1 MKLDKGLYKD
11 THAIDQIDGSYPN
24 ARNILINKIQGAV
37 TNELGFDK
45 VHTLTRKIIGSIPI
59 TDDEIIIFSRDD
71 DADTVINN
79 RTVATYYVAIPANM
93 TGDITFTYVN
103 SVGVTESETIS
114 VADLPFPSG
123 GGPYTYFINGGVTIT
138 QTNSTTPAN
147 NFTVVFSDTSNTNNQ
162 IGNLTFGVETGSA
175 LTIIEEVYYSEIGR
189 FKNNSYTKILEST
202 KLKFSSESF
211 IKGCYVLNYKKEV
224 IIAFTDDKSPPKILN
239 IDDLPF
245 EVDPTSKKLLDEND
259 LVLSYLFPEY
269 SKPRIVYNTILD
281 NGGALRSGAYFL
293 SFAYELEDGSVTNY
307 TPLEGPFIVTNSTL
321 ELSGSYRQDQQS
333 NFDLTS
339 EYDGCEPDTPTSK
352 SIKFILTDI
361 DTRYKYVHFSVY
373 KKIGGV
379 VTSEFV
385 KRIEIASFVND
396 EITDDD
402 SIETSDDTNVSN
414 ENNFEITYT
423 GKETSS
429 TLLLEDISVGNDTY
443 QTAKT
448 ITYFDSKLF
457 LGNVT
462 TNADFNYQPYAMNIK
477 AHWERDYVDI
487 NSVKGSYKNELFVYN
502 KRGFRPDE
510 VYAFYIAFLY
520 NDGTWSGAYHIPGRD
535 KMLVTVALKDQNNK
549 YLNPITIDETI
560 PLKDIILGD
569 VSQGIITAG
578 DRTKYERIFN
588 HDLGINQD
596 TRYFQTRETARV
608 DGRLGFWQN
617 ENEKYPLDPTTWGET
632 NAGQPVRHHKMPNYA
647 TLNGVNTSFPDESPD
662 GDYSG
667 PAAGT
672 GDLVVIAFMDECEI
686 DTRPSMPTKGR
697 MSFWADHHKNRPH
710 NTSYTRRRVK
720 HHLYLYVGTASPT
733 VPAGYYFLAET
744 YDPREFTDTSG
755 PYAHFL
761 SGTIDIAGNMRRGGY
776 EHNATTP
783 QQVSAGTLTD
793 LQALYPNLLTMK
805 NTNKLADGLEMEYE
819 GCGMGKRLNTPIWEL
834 PARSAQQYYYLHGNN
849 IGHYSDSHIIGH
861 YYWLWYKVGGC
872 LKKASQSAIYG
883 RRWGEGKRVM
893 GCSRVVSWLDYNHRD
908 ISIFVDK
915 EDPSVIVNWWNATNN
930 QVGSNN
936 GNGIKTIRAAADY
949 NYSASLGNYT
959 TPSFIS
965 SQPYDAEGVA
975 DIKQTGTVPHVTSS
989 GLSPK
994 TFDDFHYNNSGS
1006 LANQAAIGALTS
1018 STMFA
1023 TSVTGTT
1030 PYGIWSNGNYTYTA
1044 SEAHTLLF
1052 KGKYGVELLTKNI
1065 SISGKPTID
1074 HVCISGIRKISKQD
1088 VSDEST
1094 WTRTDVFRN
1103 KEANSRSLV
1112 TEAEHNSQQN
1122 DTGYEDD
1129 FKLITSTKG
1138 GDFTSEDVGEVF
1150 RPDFTAAVTLQVGDV
1165 IQFYHETTCIVNGEV
1180 NTNVPSNTTL
1190 SNRITY
1196 DFNIQILSYPYQ
1208 NPDPVYG
1215 PYSMYAS
1222 ICGVRFSNI
1231 EIPRELKDRVQGYQ
1245 FFYARRDE
1253 RNTRV
1258 YDQSIAFHGAPHA
1271 LQPNEEGS
1279 YAGHLIPLGNLN
1291 LEETNKHNST
1301 GTTAVYSGDHW
1312 SQTSFDLN
1320 ETGLSKQ
1327 HKINPNSLRFHGFD
1341 VLNTKPTIQSAY
1353 VNIVSVLSGA
1363 EYTDVRTINHN
1374 SHNAISNADGLTDS
1388 TTFSED
1394 TTNEGA
1400 LGKYTTLLGKNSTID
1415 TTVQASYNQIWN
1427 RAGTSTSIENN
1438 VGFSLVDNDFNI
1450 LRQLQSPSYL
1460 PGDGIVTKNSIT
1472 VNNTWGE
1479 ECFHA
1484 QIVHYD
1490 REQYWSEIDHHTG
1503 FKEESTEDVV
1513 IMGQTVSTAGY
1524 KIPNGWRKIKSHFY
1538 NEANG
1543 TDSPFEGATIGP
1555 SYNLVDLLSYKTD
1568 VYDSFYDQTLVN
1580 TLGYNKITNSDKM
1593 KLLTQNSII
1602 KNTGIIY
1609 GGDTFVGMYG
1619 VRLTAPVYY
1628 SEGKKTHTWYYSD
1641 NKFNAVKNIFY
1652 FPRYSSSNTS
1662 LRNDKDAF
1670 IDSYYPKCSVGS
1682 MANGNTTTTINSV
1695 LDQKKQALHNY
1706 RARAVDATNTNAL
1719 HYNEDYTSINSYNT
1733 LTTYDNRNRF
1743 LDKFPYR
1750 VIRSQAYGQ
1759 ENKTM
1764 SLKVFKTNDY
1774 YEMPKD
1780 RGSIVNLEGMG
1791 KHLLIHH
1798 EFALFRTTT
1807 QDVLAT
1813 DTAQASLGTGDIF
1826 QFAPTELLTSEN
1838 GYAGTQNLSSIL
1850 VSKAGYSFVDREQG
1864 KVFIVSDKLEEIS
1877 NRGMRNWFQ
1886 NNLDFENTQ
1895 QSSYDTAFN
1904 LGGSGY
1910 TTAFDE
1916 DNNRLILSKKDLKLK
1931 TTLYTDVSVPTIY
1944 KAATPY
1950 CLVDSEGNNT
1960 GYVGYTHLNVYDQWG
1975 NYLGQVSNATNH
1987 PNYVPPIINT
1997 DLCPGKPNIA
2007 LSWNAVGAF
2016 EGAVPTLNVTLSEI
2030 QEVDF
2035 YVTVAYSGSF
2045 SAPSDGT
2052 LPATA
2057 ITIPQGYTTVAVSG
2071 TTTHDSVI
2079 EGTETIVATITD
2091 VEKYAVNSQGNQA
2104 NISNAAVITVG
2115 TATYNVYDCPVLA
2128 NDSVADVS
2136 LNGTEPMSFAID
2148 TLYGIQV
2155 AEDQSQ
2161 PDYPNEKR
2169 ILTTQG
2175 TTQHYRRVKG
2185 AVTSIIYGFTDVH
2198 PTNSIIK
2205 AELRNSL
2212 TNELLHS
2219 ATGASGIGSTS
2230 NATRTWTA
2238 DPSPSTSGDVVYPEL
2253 KILNTSSN
2261 LLSFK
2266 LTITLVEGVGNDQV
2280 LKVNNGAAIQV
2291 NYGAVTN
2298 IFPFANDNFGT
2309 TFGNSLDNIYPTLA
2323 VLTSLPTSGYLR
2335 KPGTINALAIGD
2347 NIYKPADGNKNNVKL
2362 EYVYNGSTSSTA
2374 SYDIITEWTRANNF
2388 GLTNPGDLVKYHYM
2402 PKDANG
2408 TYSNSTTIQ
2417 NTSTTTGNWLG
2428 STCTKTNSGS
2438 TSEAWWWDGSG
2449 NGIVK
2454 KSTNSSSLF
2463 ACIDDV
2469 DSQNAQGTKITTFTH
2484 YNNQTKTPASG
2495 RHWYNPGIVYSQTS
2509 LTSAQ
2514 SLTDSFTY
2522 SVSKSICTDTA
2533 TVSLAGQF
2541 ITPDTYIMLVFD
2553 GSGSMDDAVP
2563 ALQTMAGG
2571 SYFQSGSTTVKNPN
2585 TLRAVLQDFYATG
2598 QTELQGNTDS
2608 STNGADAYNSHVYLL
2623 IENSEKTWAMLANS
2637 SSLQFRNSSDTVLSS
2652 SRTGFD
2658 TASGKDFEDADN
2670 IITMVFQDESTPYAA
2685 SGSWSISGYRDTTG
2699 GATHKADL
2707 DAYKAAISG
2716 TPSGTNVYGH
2726 VFHLANSNYAGL
2738 KPFLQAVETSTSSEM
2753 IGIDNGVAYDLTT
2766 TQGSLANDITYS
2778 YDGNIT
2784 GTSAY
2789 FRGLVVDVLEDFGF
2803 NIP

>member
-11 THAIDQIDGSYPN
+11 THAIDQIDGTYPN

-45 VHTLTRKIIGSIPI
+45 IHTLTRKIIGSIPV

-71 DADTVINN
+71 DADTIITN
-79 RTVATYYVAIPANM
+79 RTVAVYLVEIPANM
-93 TGDITFTYVN
+93 TGNLTITYTN
-103 SVGVTESETIS
+103 NVGIVQSETVIID
-114 VADLPFPSG
+114 DLPFPAG
-123 GGPYTYFINGGVTIT
+123 GGAYTYFINGGVTVT
-138 QTNSTTPAN
+138 QTDSTTPAN
-147 NFTVVFSDTSNTNNQ
+147 NFSVVFSDTNNVQ
-162 IGNLTFGVETGSA
+162 NIKANLTFSLETGSE
-175 LTIIEEVYYSEIGR
+175 LTIIEELYYSEIGR
-189 FKNNSYTKILEST
+189 YKDGSYTKILESS
-202 KLKFSSESF
+202 KLKFRSDSF
-211 IKGCYVLNYKKEV
+211 IKGCYVLNYKREI
-224 IIAFTDDKSPPKILN
+224 IIAFTDDKNPPKILN
-239 IDDLPF
+239 IDTLPF
-245 EVDPTSKKLLDEND
+245 DVDPTSKKLLDEDD

-385 KRIEIASFVND
+385 KRIEIASFIYD
-396 EITDDD
+396 EIADDD
-402 SIETSDDTNVSN
+402 SIEISKNTNVSS
-414 ENNFEITYT
+414 ESNFEITYT

-429 TLLLEDISVGNDTY
+429 TLLLEDITVGNDTY

-462 TNADFNYQPYAMNIK
+462 SNPDFNYQPYAMNIK

-487 NSVKGSYKNELFVYN
+487 NSVKGSYKNELLVFN

-510 VYAFYIAFLY
+510 VYAFYISFLY

-535 KMLVTVALKDQNNK
+535 KMLVTVTLKDQNNK

-560 PLKDIILGD
+560 PLKDIVLGD
-569 VSQGIITAG
+569 VSQGVITAG
-578 DRTKYERIFN
+578 DRIKYERIFN
-588 HDLGINQD
+588 HDIGINPD

-617 ENEKYPLDPTTWGET
+617 ENEKYPLNPGTWGET
-632 NAGQPVRHHKMPNYA
+632 NAGQPVRHHKMPNYT
-647 TLNGVNTSFPDESPD
+647 TLNGVNTSFPDESD
-662 GDYSG
+662 AGDFSG

-686 DTRPSMPTKGR
+686 DTRPSKANKGR
-697 MSFWADHHKNRPH
+697 MSTPSNHRRNTSH
-710 NTSYTRRRVK
+710 NASYTRQRVK
-720 HHLYLYVGTASPT
+720 HHLYIYVGTAAPT
-733 VPAGYYFLAET
+733 VPAGYYYLAET
-744 YDPREFTDTSG
+744 YDPREFTDTNG

-761 SGTIDIAGNMRRGGY
+761 TDTIDIAGSMRRGGY
-776 EHNATTP
+776 EHNTTTP

-805 NTNKLADGLEMEYE
+805 NTNKLSDGLEIEYD
-819 GCGMGKRLNTPIWEL
+819 GCGMGRNLSTPIEEL
-834 PARSAQQYYYLHGNN
+834 PLRTSQKFEYVYGNQISN
-849 IGHYSDSHIIGH
+849 YTGKTIGH
-861 YYWLWYKVGGC
+861 YYWEWYWYFCWNIPGNAHQG
-872 LKKASQSAIYG
+872 AIYR
-883 RRWGEGKRVM
+883 RRWGEGKYRRGCRVH
-893 GCSRVVSWLDYNHRD
+893 SWVDYTQRD
-908 ISIFVDK
+908 ISIFTEK
-915 EDPSVIVNWWNATNN
+915 ENPSVIVNWWNATNN

-936 GNGIKTIRAAADY
+936 GNGIKTIRAAVDY
-949 NYSASLGNYT
+949 TYSASLGNYT

-975 DIKQTGTVPHVTSS
+975 GVKQTGSVPEITSS

-994 TFDDFHYNNSGS
+994 TFDDFHFNSSGS
-1006 LANQAAIGALTS
+1006 LDNQAAISALTG
-1018 STMFA
+1018 STLFA
-1023 TSVTGTT
+1023 TAVTGTN
-1030 PYGIWSNGNYTYTA
+1030 PYGVWSNGNYTYKAT
-1044 SEAHTLLF
+1044 EAHTLLL
-1052 KGKYGVELLTKNI
+1052 KGKFGVEMLTKNI
-1065 SISGKPTID
+1065 NISNSPTVD
-1074 HVCISGIRKISKQD
+1074 QVCISGIRKITKQD
-1088 VSDEST
+1088 ITDEST

-1103 KEANSRSLV
+1103 KETNSKKLV
-1112 TEAEHNSQQN
+1112 TEAEHNAQVN
-1122 DTGYEDD
+1122 DTAYEGD

-1138 GDFTSEDVGEVF
+1138 GDFTSLDNNEVF
-1150 RPDFTAAVTLQVGDV
+1150 RPDFTASITLQVGDI
-1165 IQFYHETTCIVNGEV
+1165 IQFYHETTCIVDGEV

-1196 DFNIQILSYPYQ
+1196 DFDIQILSYPYMY
-1208 NPDPVYG
+1208 PEPVYG

-1279 YAGHLIPLGNLN
+1279 YGGHLIPLGNLN
-1291 LEETNKHNST
+1291 LESTNKHNSVAT
-1301 GTTAVYSGDHW
+1301 TTAYDGDHW
-1312 SQTSFDLN
+1312 RQTSFDLN
-1320 ETGLSKQ
+1320 ETMLGKQ

-1341 VLNTKPTIQSAY
+1341 ILNTKPTVQSAY
-1353 VNIVSVLSGA
+1353 VNIVSRLSGA
-1363 EYTDVRTINHN
+1363 EFTDVRTINHN
-1374 SHNAISNADGLTDS
+1374 THDAISNADGLNDS
-1388 TTFSED
+1388 TSFSED
-1394 TTNEGA
+1394 TINDGA

-1438 VGFSLVDNDFNI
+1438 VGFALVDNDFNI

-1460 PGDGIVTKNSIT
+1460 PGDGIITKNSIT

-1490 REQYWSEIDHHTG
+1490 KEEYWSEIDHHTG
-1503 FKEESTEDVV
+1503 FMTQEDKDVV
-1513 IMGQTVSTAGY
+1513 ILGQTVSKEGY
-1524 KIPNGWRKIKSHFY
+1524 KTPAGWRKIKSHYY
-1538 NEANG
+1538 NEDNG
-1543 TDSPFEGATIGP
+1543 TDSTFEGSTIGP

-1568 VYDSFYDQTLVN
+1568 VYNSFYDQTLVS
-1580 TLGYNKITNSDKM
+1580 TLGYNKLSLSDKAR
-1593 KLLTQNSII
+1593 LLTQNSII
-1602 KNTGIIY
+1602 KNTGVIF

-1619 VRLTAPVYY
+1619 VRLTAPLYY
-1628 SEGKKTHTWYYSD
+1628 SEGKSTHTWYYSD

-1662 LRNDKDAF
+1662 LRNDKDSF

-1682 MANGNTTTTINSV
+1682 MANGNTETIVNTV

-1719 HYNEDYTSINSYNT
+1719 HYNEDYTSINTYNT
-1733 LTTYDNRNRF
+1733 TTTYDNRNKF

-1764 SLKVFKTNDY
+1764 TLKVFKTNDY

-1780 RGSIVNLEGMG
+1780 RGSITNLEGLG

-1807 QDVLAT
+1807 QDVIAT

-1826 QFAPTELLTSEN
+1826 QFAPTELLTVEN

-1877 NRGMRNWFQ
+1877 NKGMRNWFQ
-1886 NNLDFENTQ
+1886 NNLNFENTQ

-1916 DNNRLILSKKDLKLK
+1916 DNNRLLLSKKDLKLN
-1931 TTLYTDVSVPTIY
+1931 TTLYTDVSVPTTY
-1944 KAATPY
+1944 EEATPY
-1950 CLVDSEGNNT
+1950 CVVDSEGNNT

-1975 NYLGQVSNATNH
+1975 QLIGQVSNSSSH
-1987 PNYVPPIINT
+1987 VGYVAPVINT

-2007 LSWNAVGAF
+2007 LSWNAAGAF
-2016 EGAVPTLNVTLSEI
+2016 EGAAPTLNVTLSEI

-2035 YVTVAYSGSF
+2035 YVTVAYSGTF
-2045 SAPSDGT
+2045 TAPADGT
-2052 LPATA
+2052 LPATS
-2057 ITIPQGYTTVAVSG
+2057 ITIPQGYLTVAASG
-2071 TTTHDSVI
+2071 TTLSDDTI
-2079 EGTETIVATITD
+2079 EGTETIIATLTD
-2091 VEKYAVNSQGNQA
+2091 VEKYGADSSGNQS
-2104 NISNAAVITVG
+2104 NVPNAAVITVAS
-2115 TATYNVYDCPVLA
+2115 ATYNVYDCPVLA
-2128 NDSVADVS
+2128 NDSVSDVS
-2136 LNGTEPMSFAID
+2136 LNGTTPMSFAVD
-2148 TLYGIQV
+2148 SLYGIQIS
-2155 AEDQSQ
+2155 EDQSQ

-2175 TTQHYRRVKG
+2175 TTQHYRRIKG
-2185 AVTSIIYGFTDVH
+2185 AVSSIIYTFTDVY
-2198 PTNSIIK
+2198 PSNSIIK
-2205 AELRNSL
+2205 TELRNSL
-2212 TNELLHS
+2212 DNELLDS
-2219 ATGASGIGSTS
+2219 ATGEFGIGSPTS
-2230 NATRTWTA
+2230 TTRTWST
-2238 DPSPSTSGDVVYPEL
+2238 DPSPSVSGTAVYPEL
-2253 KILNTSSN
+2253 KILSSSSN
-2261 LLSFK
+2261 LISFK
-2266 LTITLVEGVGNDQV
+2266 LTITLSESPTDDQV
-2280 LKVNNGAAIQV
+2280 LKVNSGATIQV

-2298 IFPFANDNFGT
+2298 IYPFTNDNFGT
-2309 TFGNSLDNIYPTLA
+2309 TFSGANASLYPTYA
-2323 VLTSLPTSGYLR
+2323 VLTSIPTSGYLR
-2335 KPGTINALAIGD
+2335 KPGTVNALAVGD
-2347 NIYKPADGNKNNVKL
+2347 NIYKSADGNKDNVYL
-2362 EYVYNGSTSSTA
+2362 EYVYNGSTNSEA
-2374 SYDIITEWTRANNF
+2374 NYDMIMEWDGENNF
-2388 GLTNPGDLVKYHYM
+2388 GLSNPGDLVKYHYM

-2408 TYSNSTTIQ
+2408 TYRSSTVIQ
-2417 NTSTTTGNWLG
+2417 NTTSLTGTWLG
-2428 STCTKTNSGS
+2428 STCLQQTSAAINNS
-2438 TSEAWWWDGSG
+2438 WWWDGAG
-2449 NGIVK
+2449 QGRVNKV
-2454 KSTNSSSLF
+2454 TNSSGIF
-2463 ACIDDV
+2463 FCV
-2469 DSQNAQGTKITTFTH
+2469 DNESNQSAQGIDITTHTD
-2484 YNNQTKTPASG
+2484 YTNTTRTPASG
-2495 RHWYNPGIVYSQTS
+2495 RYWYNPSLVYSETS
-2509 LTSAQ
+2509 LTAAQ
-2514 SLTDSFTY
+2514 SLSDSFSY

-2533 TVSLAGQF
+2533 TVSLEGQF

-2553 GSGSMDDAVP
+2553 GSGSMDAAVP
-2563 ALQTMAGG
+2563 NLQTMAGG
-2571 SYFQSGSTTVKNPN
+2571 DYFQSGSTTVKNSN

-2608 STNGADAYNSHVYLL
+2608 TTNGADAYDSHVYLL

-2637 SSLQFRNSSDTVLSS
+2637 SSLSYRDSSDTLLGSA
-2652 SRTGFD
+2652 RTGFD
-2658 TASGKDFEDADN
+2658 IASGKDFEDADN
-2670 IITMVFQDESTPYAA
+2670 IITMVFQDESSPYAA
-2685 SGSWSISGYRDTTG
+2685 STSWSISGYRSTTG
-2699 GATHKADL
+2699 GATHLADL
-2707 DAYKAAISG
+2707 NAYKSAISG

-2726 VFHLANSNYAGL
+2726 VFHLDNSSYSGL
-2738 KPFLQAVETSTSSEM
+2738 KPFLQAVETSTSTEM
-2753 IGIDNGVAYDLTT
+2753 IGTDNGVAYDLTT
-2766 TQGSLANDITYS
+2766 TQGSLADDITYS
-2778 YDGNIT
+2778 YDGNIG

>member
-11 THAIDQIDGSYPN
+11 THAIDQIDGTYPN

-45 VHTLTRKIIGSIPI
+45 IHTLTRKIIGSIPV

-71 DADTVINN
+71 DSDTIITN
-79 RTVATYYVAIPANM
+79 RTVAVYLVEIPANM
-93 TGDITFTYVN
+93 TGNLTITYTN
-103 SVGVTESETIS
+103 NVGIVQSETVIID
-114 VADLPFPSG
+114 DLPFPSG
-123 GGPYTYFINGGVTIT
+123 GGAYTYFINGGVTVT
-138 QTNSTTPAN
+138 QTDSTTPAN
-147 NFTVVFSDTSNTNNQ
+147 NFSVVFSDTNNVQ
-162 IGNLTFGVETGSA
+162 NIKANLTFSLETGSE
-175 LTIIEEVYYSEIGR
+175 LNILEEVYYSEIGR
-189 FKNNSYTKILEST
+189 YKDGSYTKILESS
-202 KLKFSSESF
+202 KLKFRSDSF
-211 IKGCYVLNYKKEV
+211 IKGCYVLNYKREI
-224 IIAFTDDKSPPKILN
+224 IIAFTDDKNPPKILN
-239 IDDLPF
+239 IDTLPF
-245 EVDPTSKKLLDEND
+245 DVDPTSKKLLDEDD

-385 KRIEIASFVND
+385 KRIEIASFINE
-396 EITDDD
+396 EITDDT
-402 SIETSDDTNVSN
+402 SIETSNDTNVSS

-429 TLLLEDISVGNDTY
+429 TLLLEDITVGNDTY

-462 TNADFNYQPYAMNIK
+462 SNPDFNYQPYAMNIK

-487 NSVKGSYKNELFVYN
+487 NSVKGSYKNELLVFN

-510 VYAFYIAFLY
+510 VYAFYISFLY

-549 YLNPITIDETI
+549 YLNPISIDETI
-560 PLKDIILGD
+560 PLKDIVLGD
-569 VSQGIITAG
+569 VSQGVITAG

-588 HDLGINQD
+588 HDIGINPD

-617 ENEKYPLDPTTWGET
+617 ENEKYPLDPETWGET

-647 TLNGVNTSFPDESPD
+647 TLNGVNTSFPDESD
-662 GDYSG
+662 AGDFSG

-672 GDLVVIAFMDECEI
+672 GDLVVIAFMDDCEI
-686 DTRPSMPTKGR
+686 DTRPSMPTKGQ
-697 MSFWADHHKNRPH
+697 MSFWSNNKKNTAH
-710 NTSYTRRRVK
+710 NVRYNRQTVK

-744 YDPREFTDTSG
+744 YDPREFTDANG

-761 SGTIDIAGNMRRGGY
+761 TNDIDIAGNMRRGGY
-776 EHNATTP
+776 EHNPMTP
-783 QQVSAGTLTD
+783 QQVSAGTLAD
-793 LQALYPNLLTMK
+793 LKALYPNLLTMK
-805 NTNKLADGLEMEYE
+805 NTNKLADGLEQEYQ
-819 GCGMGKRLNTPIWEL
+819 GAGMGSGLNTPIPEL
-834 PARSAQQYYYLHGNN
+834 PLRTSQKFEYVYGNQISN
-849 IGHYSDSHIIGH
+849 YNGKIVGH
-861 YYWLWYKVGGC
+861 YYWKWYKKPWC
-872 LKKASQSAIYG
+872 LSSAHHSGLWG
-883 RRWGEGKRVM
+883 RRWGEGKYKKGCGRVH
-893 GCSRVVSWLDYNHRD
+893 SWVDYRHRDVAVFTEKIQPSVFVSW
-908 ISIFVDK
+908 
-915 EDPSVIVNWWNATNN
+915 WNDSSN

-936 GNGIKTIRAAADY
+936 GNGIKTIRAAVDY

-975 DIKQTGTVPHVTSS
+975 SLKQTGSVPDITSS

-994 TFDDFHYNNSGS
+994 TFDDFHYNSTGSLDNQVAISALSGS
-1006 LANQAAIGALTS
+1006 TL
-1018 STMFA
+1018 FA

-1030 PYGIWSNGNYTYTA
+1030 PYGVWSNGNYTYKAT
-1044 SEAHTLLF
+1044 EAHTLLM
-1052 KGKYGVELLTKNI
+1052 KGKFGVELLTKNI
-1065 SISGKPTID
+1065 NISNSPTVD
-1074 HVCISGIRKISKQD
+1074 QVCISGIRKITKQD
-1088 VSDEST
+1088 ITDEST

-1103 KEANSRSLV
+1103 KETNSRKLV
-1112 TEAEHNSQQN
+1112 TEAEHNAQVN
-1122 DTGYEDD
+1122 DTAYEGD

-1138 GDFTSEDVGEVF
+1138 GDFTSLDVNEVF
-1150 RPDFTAAVTLQVGDV
+1150 RPDFTTAISLQVGDV
-1165 IQFYHETTCIVNGEV
+1165 IQFYHETTCIVEGEV
-1180 NTNVPSNTTL
+1180 NSNVPSNTTL

-1196 DFNIQILSYPYQ
+1196 DLDIQILSYPYMY
-1208 NPDPVYG
+1208 PEPVYG

-1271 LQPNEEGS
+1271 LHPNEEGS

-1291 LEETNKHNST
+1291 LEATNKHNSV
-1301 GTTAVYSGDHW
+1301 GTTAAYSGSDWH
-1312 SQTSFDLN
+1312 QTSFDLN
-1320 ETGLSKQ
+1320 ENDLGKQ

-1341 VLNTKPTIQSAY
+1341 VLNTKPTVQSAY
-1353 VNIVSVLSGA
+1353 MNIVSRLSGA
-1363 EYTDVRTINHN
+1363 EFTDIRTINHN
-1374 SHNAISNADGLTDS
+1374 THDAISNADGLNDS
-1388 TTFSED
+1388 TSFSED
-1394 TTNEGA
+1394 TANEGA

-1438 VGFSLVDNDFNI
+1438 VGFALVDNDFNI

-1460 PGDGIVTKNSIT
+1460 PGDGIITKNSIT

-1490 REQYWSEIDHHTG
+1490 KEEYWSEIDHHTG
-1503 FKEESTEDVV
+1503 FMTQEDKNVV
-1513 IMGQTVSTAGY
+1513 VLGQTVSKEGY
-1524 KIPNGWRKIKSHFY
+1524 KTPAGWRKIKSHYY
-1538 NEANG
+1538 NEDNG
-1543 TDSPFEGATIGP
+1543 TDSTFEGSTVGP
-1555 SYNLVDLLSYKTD
+1555 AYNLVDLLSYKTD
-1568 VYDSFYDQTLVN
+1568 VYNSFYDQTLVS
-1580 TLGYNKITNSDKM
+1580 TLGYNKLSLSDKAR
-1593 KLLTQNSII
+1593 LLTQNSII
-1602 KNTGIIY
+1602 KNTGVIF

-1619 VRLTAPVYY
+1619 VRLTAPLFY
-1628 SEGKKTHTWYYSD
+1628 SGGKSTNTWYYSD

-1662 LRNDKDAF
+1662 LRNDKDSF

-1682 MANGNTTTTINSV
+1682 MANGNTETTVNTV

-1733 LTTYDNRNRF
+1733 TTTYDNRNKF

-1764 SLKVFKTNDY
+1764 TLKVFKTNDY

-1780 RGSIVNLEGMG
+1780 RGSITNLEGLG

-1807 QDVLAT
+1807 QDVIAT

-1826 QFAPTELLTSEN
+1826 QFAPTELLTAEN

-1895 QSSYDTAFN
+1895 QASYDTAFN

-1916 DNNRLILSKKDLKLK
+1916 DNNRLILSKKDLKLN
-1931 TTLYTDVSVPTIY
+1931 TTLYTDVSVPTTY
-1944 KAATPY
+1944 KEATPY
-1950 CLVDSEGNNT
+1950 CVVDSDGNNT

-1975 NYLGQVSNATNH
+1975 QLIGQISNSSSH
-1987 PNYVPPIINT
+1987 VGYVAPVINT
-1997 DLCPGKPNIA
+1997 TLCPGKPNIA
-2007 LSWNAVGAF
+2007 LSWNAAGAF
-2016 EGAVPTLNVTLSEI
+2016 EGAAPTLNVTLSEI

-2035 YVTVAYSGSF
+2035 YATVAYSGTF
-2045 SAPSDGT
+2045 TAPADGT
-2052 LPATA
+2052 LPATS

-2071 TTTHDSVI
+2071 TTISDDTI
-2079 EGTETIVATITD
+2079 EGTETIIATLTNI
-2091 VEKYAVNSQGNQA
+2091 EKYSEDSSGNQS
-2104 NISNAAVITVG
+2104 NVPNAAIITVAS
-2115 TATYNVYDCPVLA
+2115 ATYNVYDCPVLA
-2128 NDSVADVS
+2128 NDSVTDVT
-2136 LNGTEPMSFAID
+2136 LNGTAPMSFAID

-2155 AEDQSQ
+2155 AEDATQ

-2169 ILTTQG
+2169 ILTTSG
-2175 TTQHYRRVKG
+2175 TTQHYRRVQG
-2185 AVTSIIYGFTDVH
+2185 AVSNIVYAFTEVY
-2198 PTNSIIK
+2198 PTNSVIK
-2205 AELRNSL
+2205 VELRNSL
-2212 TNELLHS
+2212 TNELLDS
-2219 ATGASGIGSTS
+2219 ATGATGIGQTTS
-2230 NATRTWTA
+2230 ATRNWIS
-2238 DPSPSTSGDVVYPEL
+2238 DPTPATSGAVVYPEL
-2253 KILNTSSN
+2253 KLLSTSTD
-2261 LLSFK
+2261 LISFK
-2266 LTITLVEGVGNDQV
+2266 LSILLQEGSPSDDQV
-2280 LKVNNGAAIQV
+2280 LKVNSGNTIQV

-2298 IFPFANDNFGT
+2298 VYPFINDNFGT
-2309 TFGNSLDNIYPTLA
+2309 TFSGANASLYPTTA
-2323 VLTSLPTSGYLR
+2323 ALTSVPTSGYLR
-2335 KPGTINALAIGD
+2335 KPGETSALVVNS
-2347 NIYKPADGNKNNVKL
+2347 NIYTPADGAKDNVYL
-2362 EYVYNGSTSSTA
+2362 EYVYNGSTNTTA
-2374 SYDIITEWTRANNF
+2374 NYDIIVEWSSSNSVGQT
-2388 GLTNPGDLVKYHYM
+2388 PGYIEKYHYM

-2408 TYSNSTTIQ
+2408 TYRFSTVIH
-2417 NTSTTTGNWLG
+2417 NTTSLNGTWLG
-2428 STCTKTNSGS
+2428 STCLQQTSNAINNS
-2438 TSEAWWWDGSG
+2438 WWWDGSG
-2449 NGIVK
+2449 LGRVNRVSNTSGIF
-2454 KSTNSSSLF
+2454 N
-2463 ACIDDV
+2463 CV
-2469 DSQNAQGTKITTFTH
+2469 DNTSVQSAQGIDINSHTD
-2484 YNNQTKTPASG
+2484 YNSVTRTPASG
-2495 RHWYNPGIVYSQTS
+2495 KTWYNPGIQYSETS
-2509 LTSAQ
+2509 LSAAQ
-2514 SLTDSFTY
+2514 SLTDSFSY

-2533 TVSLAGQF
+2533 TVSLSGQF

-2553 GSGSMDDAVP
+2553 GSGSMDAAVP
-2563 ALQTMAGG
+2563 NLQTMAGG

-2608 STNGADAYNSHVYLL
+2608 TTNGADAYDSHVYLL

-2637 SSLQFRNSSDTVLSS
+2637 SSLQFRNSSDTVLGS

-2658 TASGKDFEDADN
+2658 ITSGKDFEDADN
-2670 IITMVFQDESTPYAA
+2670 IITMVFQDESSPYAA
-2685 SGSWSISGYRDTTG
+2685 STSWSISGYRDTTG

-2707 DAYKAAISG
+2707 DAYKSAISG

-2726 VFHLANSNYAGL
+2726 VFHLDNSSYSGL
-2738 KPFLQAVETSTSSEM
+2738 KPFLQAVETSTSTEM
-2753 IGIDNGVAYDLTT
+2753 IGTDSGVAYDLTT
-2766 TQGSLANDITYS
+2766 TQGSLADDITYS
-2778 YDGNIT
+2778 YDGNIS

>member
-37 TNELGFDK
+37 TNELGFNK
-45 VHTLTRKIIGSIPI
+45 VHTLTKKIIGSIPI

-71 DADTVINN
+71 DSDTVLTN
-79 RTVATYYVAIPANM
+79 RTVATYYVNIPANM
-93 TGDITFTYVN
+93 TGNLTFTYTN
-103 SVGVTESETIS
+103 NVGVVQSETVVIG
-114 VADLPFPSG
+114 DLPFPSG
-123 GGPYTYFINGGVTIT
+123 GGSYTYFINGGVTVT
-138 QTNSTTPAN
+138 QTDSTNHGN
-147 NFTVVFSDTSNTNNQ
+147 NFTTVFSITSNTNNQ
-162 IGNLTFGVETGSA
+162 KSNLTFGLETGSV
-175 LTIIEEVYYSEIGR
+175 LNIIEETYYSEIGR
-189 FKNNSYTKILEST
+189 YKNNSYTKVLESS
-202 KLKFSSESF
+202 KLKFRSDTF

-239 IDDLPF
+239 LDDLPF
-245 EVDPTSKKLLDEND
+245 EVDPSSKKLLDEED

-281 NGGALRSGAYFL
+281 NGGSLRSGSYFL
-293 SFAYELEDGSVTNY
+293 SFAYELKDGSVTNY

-321 ELSGSYRQDQQS
+321 ELSGSYREDQQS

-379 VTSEFV
+379 VTSEFI
-385 KRIEIASFVND
+385 KRIEISSFVNR

-402 SIETSDDTNVSN
+402 SLETANDSNVSS
-414 ENNFEITYT
+414 ERNFEITYT

-429 TLLLEDISVGNDTY
+429 TLLLEDIAVGNDTY

-462 TNADFNYQPYAMNIK
+462 SNPDFNYQPFAMKIK

-502 KRGFRPDE
+502 KKGFRPDE
-510 VYAFYIAFLY
+510 VYAFYISFLY

-560 PLKDIILGD
+560 PLKDVILGD
-569 VSQGIITAG
+569 VSQGVITPG

-617 ENEKYPLDPTTWGET
+617 ENEKYPLDPGTWGET

-647 TLNGVNTSFPDESPD
+647 TLNGVNTSFPDESPS

-672 GDLVVIAFMDECEI
+672 GDLVVIAYMDECEI
-686 DTRPSMPTKGR
+686 DTRPSLPTKGQ
-697 MSFWADHHKNRPH
+697 MSFWSNNKKNTAH
-710 NTSYTRRRVK
+710 NVAYTRQTVK

-761 SGTIDIAGNMRRGGY
+761 TGTIDIAGNMRRGGY

-783 QQVSAGTLTD
+783 QQVSAGTLAD
-793 LQALYPNLLTMK
+793 LEALYPNLLTMK
-805 NTNKLADGLEMEYE
+805 NTNKLADGLEIEYQ
-819 GCGMGKRLNTPIWEL
+819 GCGMGENLNTPIPEL
-834 PARSAQQYYYLHGNN
+834 PLRTAQSFRYLYGNQL
-849 IGHYSDSHIIGH
+849 GWYTGRIIGH
-861 YYWLWYKVGGC
+861 YYWKWYRKPWASAAHHSGLW
-872 LKKASQSAIYG
+872 G
-883 RRWGEGKRVM
+883 RRWGEGKYIKGGRVH
-893 GCSRVVSWLDYNHRD
+893 SWVDYRHRD
-908 ISIFVDK
+908 VPFFVNK
-915 EDPSVIVNWWNATNN
+915 LQPNLITAWWNTTSN

-975 DIKQTGTVPHVTSS
+975 QVKQTGTVPDVTSS
-989 GLSPK
+989 GLSTK
-994 TFDDFHYNNSGS
+994 TFDDFHYNSSGS
-1006 LANQAAIGALTS
+1006 LNNQAAIGALTGS
-1018 STMFA
+1018 SMFA
-1023 TSVTGTT
+1023 TAVTGTT
-1030 PYGIWSNGNYTYTA
+1030 PYGIWSNGNYTYKAT
-1044 SEAHTLLF
+1044 EAHTLLF
-1052 KGKYGVELLTKNI
+1052 KGKYGVDLLTKNI
-1065 SISGKPTID
+1065 NISGKPTVE
-1074 HVCISGIRKISKQD
+1074 HVCISGIRKTTKQD

-1103 KEANSRSLV
+1103 KESNSRLLV
-1112 TEAEHNSQQN
+1112 TEAEHNAQQG

-1138 GDFTSEDVGEVF
+1138 GDFTSEDVAEVF

-1165 IQFYHETTCIVNGEV
+1165 IQFYHETTCIVNGDV
-1180 NTNVPSNTTL
+1180 NTNTPSNTTL

-1196 DFNIQILSYPYQ
+1196 DFDIQILSYPYQ
-1208 NPDPVYG
+1208 HPDPVYG

-1231 EIPRELKDRVQGYQ
+1231 EIPRQLKDRVQGYQ

-1258 YDQSIAFHGAPHA
+1258 YDQSIAFHGSPHA

-1279 YAGHLIPLGNLN
+1279 YAGHLIPLGGLN
-1291 LEETNKHNST
+1291 LEESNKHNSVGSSAHYT
-1301 GTTAVYSGDHW
+1301 SNHWHQTT
-1312 SQTSFDLN
+1312 FDLN
-1320 ETGLSKQ
+1320 ETALAKQ
-1327 HKINPNSLRFHGFD
+1327 HKINPSSLRFHGFD

-1353 VNIVSVLSGA
+1353 VNIVSKLSGA
-1363 EYTDVRTINHN
+1363 EYTDIRTINHN
-1374 SHNAISNADGLTDS
+1374 SHNAISSADGLTDS

-1394 TTNEGA
+1394 TVNSGA

-1427 RAGTSTSIENN
+1427 RAGTSTSTENN

-1450 LRQLQSPSYL
+1450 LRQLQTPSYL

-1472 VNNTWGE
+1472 INNTWGE

-1484 QIVHYD
+1484 NIVHYD
-1490 REQYWSEIDHHTG
+1490 KEQYWSEIDHHTG
-1503 FKEESTEDVV
+1503 FKTQEDKDVV
-1513 IMGQTVSTAGY
+1513 IMGVTVSKEGY
-1524 KIPNGWRKIKSHFY
+1524 KIPNAWRKIKSHFY
-1538 NEANG
+1538 NENNG
-1543 TDSPFEGATIGP
+1543 TSSPFEGVTTGP

-1568 VYDSFYDQTLVN
+1568 VYDSFYDQTLVSM
-1580 TLGYNKITNSDKM
+1580 LGYNKITRADKM

-1602 KNTGIIY
+1602 KNTGVIF

-1619 VRLTAPVYY
+1619 VRLTAPLFY

-1682 MANGNTTTTINSV
+1682 MANGNTNTTTNSV
-1695 LDQKKQALHNY
+1695 LDMKKQALHNY
-1706 RARAVDATNTNAL
+1706 RARAVDITNTNAL

-1733 LTTYDNRNRF
+1733 LTTYDNRNKF

-1764 SLKVFKTNDY
+1764 TLKVFKTNDY

-1780 RGSIVNLEGMG
+1780 RGSITNLEGMG

-1826 QFAPTELLTSEN
+1826 QFAPTELLTAEN

-1850 VSKAGYSFVDREQG
+1850 VSKAGYSFVDAEQG
-1864 KVFIVSDKLEEIS
+1864 KVFIVSDTLEEIS
-1877 NRGMRNWFQ
+1877 NKGMRNWFQ
-1886 NNLDFENTQ
+1886 DNLVFTNTV

-1904 LGGSGY
+1904 LGGSGF

-1916 DNNRLILSKKDLKLK
+1916 DNNRIILSKKDLKLK
-1931 TTLYTDVSVPTIY
+1931 TTIITNVSVPTTFEQ
-1944 KAATPY
+1944 ATPY
-1950 CLVDSEGNNT
+1950 CLVDGAGSNT

-1975 NYLGQVSNATNH
+1975 NYMGQVANATNH
-1987 PNYVPPIINT
+1987 PSYFAPVINT
-1997 DLCPGKPNIA
+1997 DLCPGKPNVA
-2007 LSWNAVGAF
+2007 LSWNNHGAF
-2016 EGAVPTLNVTLSEI
+2016 EGAVPTLNVTLSAI

-2035 YVTVAYSGSF
+2035 YVTVAYSGTF
-2045 SAPSDGT
+2045 TAPADGT
-2052 LPATA
+2052 YPVTA

-2071 TTTHDSVI
+2071 TTKVDSVI
-2079 EGTETIVATITD
+2079 EGTETIIATITG
-2091 VEKYAVNSQGNQA
+2091 VEKFALNSSGNQA
-2104 NISNAAVITVG
+2104 NITNAAVITG
-2115 TATYNVYDCPVLA
+2115 GAATYKVYDCPVLA
-2128 NDSVADVS
+2128 DDSVANVT
-2136 LNGTEPMSFAID
+2136 LNGTEPMSFALD

-2155 AEDQSQ
+2155 AEDPSQ

-2175 TTQHYRRVKG
+2175 TTQHYRRVSG
-2185 AVTSIIYGFTDVH
+2185 TVTSIIYGFTNVH
-2198 PTNSIIK
+2198 PTNAVIK

-2212 TNELLHS
+2212 DNELLHS
-2219 ATGASGIGSTS
+2219 ATGATGIGSATS
-2230 NATRTWTA
+2230 ATRNWTA
-2238 DPSPSTSGDVVYPEL
+2238 DPAPGTSGAAVYPEL
-2253 KILNTSSN
+2253 KILNTSTN
-2261 LLSFK
+2261 LISFK
-2266 LTITLVEGVGNDQV
+2266 LTITLVQAVGNDQV
-2280 LKVNNGAAIQV
+2280 LKVNNGATIQV

-2298 IFPFANDNFGT
+2298 IFPFINDNFGT
-2309 TFGNSLDNIYPTLA
+2309 VFGNSLDNIYPTLA

-2347 NIYKPADGNKNNVKL
+2347 NIYKPADGAKNSVKL
-2362 EYVYNGSTSSTA
+2362 EYVYNGSTSNSA
-2374 SYDIITEWTRANNF
+2374 SYDMIMEWSGVNGF
-2388 GLTNPGDLVKYHYM
+2388 GSTHTGDLVKYHYM

-2408 TYSNSTTIQ
+2408 TYSQSTSIP
-2417 NTSTTTGNWLG
+2417 NTSSLIGTWMG
-2428 STCTKTNSGS
+2428 STCLKGS
-2438 TSEAWWWDGSG
+2438 SNNTAESWWWDGSG
-2449 NGIVK
+2449 NGIVRK
-2454 KSTNSSSLF
+2454 NTNSSGLF
-2463 ACIDDV
+2463 VCV
-2469 DSQNAQGTKITTFTH
+2469 DNKTSQNAQGTKITTFKDH
-2484 YNNQTKTPASG
+2484 FNVVRTPATN
-2495 RHWYNPGIVYSQTS
+2495 RHWYNPSLVYSQTA
-2509 LTSAQ
+2509 LTTAQ
-2514 SLTDSFTY
+2514 NLSDSFTY

-2533 TVSLAGQF
+2533 TVTLAGQF

-2553 GSGSMDDAVP
+2553 GSGSMDAAVP

-2571 SYFQSGSTTVKNPN
+2571 AYFQSGSTTAKNPN

-2598 QTELQGNTDS
+2598 QTQLQGNTDA
-2608 STNGADAYNSHVYLL
+2608 STNGSDAYDSHVYLL

-2637 SSLQFRNSSDTVLSS
+2637 SSLTYRNSSDVVLSAA
-2652 SRTGFD
+2652 RTNFD
-2658 TASGKDFEDADN
+2658 TASGKNFQNADN
-2670 IITMVFQDESTPYAA
+2670 IITMVFQDESSPYAA

-2699 GATHKADL
+2699 GAAHKADL
-2707 DAYKAAISG
+2707 DAYKAAIAG

-2726 VFHLANSNYAGL
+2726 VFHLANSSYAGL

-2753 IGIDNGVAYDLTT
+2753 IGGSGSSAYDLTT
-2766 TQGSLANDITYS
+2766 TQGSLADNITYS
-2778 YDGNIT
+2778 YDGNIN

-2789 FRGLVVDVLEDFGF
+2789 FRGLVTTVLETFGF